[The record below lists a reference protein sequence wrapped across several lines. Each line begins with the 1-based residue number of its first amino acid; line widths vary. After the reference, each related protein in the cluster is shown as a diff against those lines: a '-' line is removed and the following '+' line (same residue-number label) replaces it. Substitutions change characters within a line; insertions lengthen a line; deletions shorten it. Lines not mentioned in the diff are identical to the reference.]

1 MSPAP
6 TGAASARSA
15 ATVRA
20 VPTWAP
26 DGKRLA
32 FLRAETERPAVWNL
46 WLLDRGTGRQT
57 RITSFQRG
65 QVWGGAWFGDG
76 RRIAYRHEDQL
87 IIHDLASGQV
97 REFASPLKGQ
107 LVRTPAVS
115 PDGRWIMFQVRRDGA
130 SLFDVERGVM
140 QRVLQDPSAEEFAWS
155 PDGRRVAYHSQR
167 SGGWNLWTMAAP

>member
-1 MSPAP
+1 MADAN
-6 TGAASARSA
+6 GRG
-15 ATVRA
+15 VRKVSGDGYAA

-26 DGKRLA
+26 DGRRLA
-32 FLRAETERPAVWNL
+32 FLRAEPGRPAVWNL

-57 RITSFQRG
+57 RITSFAWPGLGWRVVRRRKTDRLQPRG
-65 QVWGGAWFGDG
+65 SADHP
-76 RRIAYRHEDQL
+76 RPP
-87 IIHDLASGQV
+87 SGQV
-97 REFASPLKGQ
+97 REFASPLKGR

-115 PDGRWIMFQVRRDGA
+115 PDGRWIMFQVFRDGA
-130 SLFDVERGVM
+130 WLLDVERGVM